1 MIYAHKESTN
11 RWWDAMG
18 ITAAIAAANDADA
31 MAIAGPAR
39 QDFERI
45 QRETGSVRAAVDDRD
60 GPFREHRTYWEAYQ
74 AGKK

>member
-1 MIYAHKESTN
+1 
-11 RWWDAMG
+11 
-18 ITAAIAAANDADA
+18 
-31 MAIAGPAR
+31 MAIAGPAM